1 MPAHRFFLPQIR
13 RPVGAG
19 KGPRLRGLVRSEES
33 GFSLV
38 EVIVSIGVFAI
49 IATFM
54 AGALAGGLRGA
65 LTGKRREVATQECN
79 RILEI
84 ARSLSYTDLGL
95 VPSDSTIASDSAI
108 QVQPPV
114 TGVRSYLVNGVW
126 EPIVSATNATGHPFN
141 PHVASVERGSTSLMR
156 YVYVSGVDTTGD
168 DVADAKRV
176 TVKCTWRNAGGGGP
190 INEVRAQTT
199 VTETGGPPV
208 GSGTPPMTGTAFATG
223 GSLSIESSLLGI
235 NAPLHVNLP
244 SSNGAS
250 EFRAISNTNCTAR
263 SANLEVLDQF
273 DVPGYSVSVTA
284 DDDSRTPT
292 LSNPSPQSA
301 TGVLTIP
308 GGPLTGLLGATI
320 GSPIACE
327 ADVNALG
334 HELGTG
340 SPLTA
345 LNAQTNVIGLGGLL
359 NWLLTLASVQT
370 LPVTQSIDHEVVGS
384 QREISVAADAAG
396 GLVNVL
402 KIPGVIAD
410 GLVRVDALDYGVSV
424 RGADGTPSVA
434 PTVSSPVIN
443 MRVFDNGNNLP
454 NGSVCTSHSGGYC
467 IISVDPSAAGFTG
480 RTIDV
485 THNFTQLLGLNIVN
499 LSYTVHVDIL
509 PAAKSPAAGV
519 TGPNGE
525 KRWSAEYTPVVISAG
540 LDASVLG
547 IPLIDADVELNLGTL
562 RAEACAGATC

>member
-1 MPAHRFFLPQIR
+1 MSAHRFLLPQIR
-13 RPVGAG
+13 RPSSAD
-19 KGPRLRGLVRSEES
+19 KNSRFRGLVRSEES

-38 EVIVSIGVFAI
+38 EVIVSIGIFAI

-79 RILEI
+79 RVLEI
-84 ARSLSYTDLGL
+84 AHSLSYADLGL
-95 VPSDSTIASDSAI
+95 VPSDATIPSDTAI
-108 QVQPPV
+108 QVQPPGS
-114 TGVRSYLVNGVW
+114 GVRSYLVNGVW
-126 EPIVSATNATGHPFN
+126 EPIVSATNSAGHPFD
-141 PHVASVERGSTSLMR
+141 PHLATVERGSTSLTR
-156 YVYVSGVDTTGD
+156 HVYVSGVDTTGD
-168 DVADAKRV
+168 SVADSKRV
-176 TVKCTWRNAGGGGP
+176 TVRCTWRNAGGTGP

-199 VTETGGPPV
+199 ITETGGPPQ
-208 GSGTPPMTGTAFATG
+208 GSGTPPLTGTSFATG
-223 GSLSIESSLLGI
+223 GSLSVQSSLLGI

-244 SSNGAS
+244 TSNGAS
-250 EFRAISNTNCTAR
+250 EFRAVSKTNCTTN
-263 SANLEVLDQF
+263 SANVEVLDQF

-292 LSNPSPQSA
+292 LSDPSPQSS

-308 GGPLTGLLGATI
+308 GGPLSSLLGATI

-327 ADVNALG
+327 ANLNALG

-345 LNAQTNVIGLGGLL
+345 LNAQTNIVGLGGLL
-359 NWLLTLASVQT
+359 NWLLTLTSVQS
-370 LPVTQSIDHEVVGS
+370 LPVTQSIDHEIVSG
-384 QREISVAADAAG
+384 QREVGVAADAAA

-402 KIPGVIAD
+402 KIPGVIPD
-410 GLVRVDALDYGVSV
+410 GLVQVDAVDYGATV
-424 RGADGTPSVA
+424 RGAEGTPSAA
-434 PTVSSPVIN
+434 PAITAPVIN
-443 MRVFDNGNNLP
+443 LRIFDNGNKLP
-454 NGSVCTSHSGGYC
+454 NGSVCTSHSNGYC

-519 TGPNGE
+519 VGPNGE
-525 KRWSAEYTPVVISAG
+525 KRWSAEYTPAVISAG

-547 IPLIDADVELNLGTL
+547 VPLIDADVELNLGTV
-562 RAEACAGATC
+562 RAEACAGTTC

>member
-1 MPAHRFFLPQIR
+1 MPAHRFLLPQILRPSSARKDR
-13 RPVGAG
+13 RT
-19 KGPRLRGLVRSEES
+19 RGLVRSDEG

-79 RILEI
+79 RLLEI
-84 ARSLSYTDLGL
+84 AHSLSYTDLGL
-95 VPSDSTIASDSAI
+95 VQSDPTIASDTAI

-114 TGVRSYLVNGVW
+114 TGEPSYLVNGVW
-126 EPIVSATNATGHPFN
+126 EPIVSATNSAGHPFN
-141 PHVASVERGSTSLMR
+141 PHLSTVERGSTSLTR

-176 TVKCTWRNAGGGGP
+176 TVRCTWRNAGGGGP
-190 INEVRAQTT
+190 LNEVRAQTT
-199 VTETGGPPV
+199 ITETGSPPP
-208 GSGTPPMTGTAFATG
+208 GSGTPPMTGTAFSTG
-223 GSLSIESSLLGI
+223 GSLSVTSSLLGI
-235 NAPLHVNLP
+235 NAPLHINLP
-244 SSNGAS
+244 TSNGAS
-250 EFRAISNTNCTAR
+250 TFRAVSNTNCTTK

-308 GGPLTGLLGATI
+308 AGPLSSLLGATI

-345 LNAQTNVIGLGGLL
+345 LNAQTNVVGLGGLL
-359 NWLLTLASVQT
+359 NWLLTLASVQS
-370 LPVTQSIDHEVVGS
+370 LPVTQSIDHELVGG
-384 QREISVAADAAG
+384 QREISVASDAAA

-410 GLVRVDALDYGVSV
+410 GLIQVDAVDYGATV
-424 RGADGTPSVA
+424 RGAQGTPSAA
-434 PTVSSPVIN
+434 PAVSTPVIN
-443 MRVFDNGNNLP
+443 MKIFDNGNNLP

-480 RTIDV
+480 RSFDV
-485 THNFTQLLGLNIVN
+485 THNFTQLLGLNLIN
-499 LSYTVHVDIL
+499 LSYTVHVDVL
-509 PAAKSPAAGV
+509 PAAKSPLAGV

-525 KRWSAEYTPVVISAG
+525 KRWSAEYTPVVASAS

-547 IPLIDADVELNLGTL
+547 VPLIDADVELNLGTVQ
-562 RAEACAGATC
+562 AKACAGSTC

>member
-1 MPAHRFFLPQIR
+1 MSAHRFLLPQLLRPSGARKSR
-13 RPVGAG
+13 RI
-19 KGPRLRGLVRSEES
+19 RGLVRSDDS

-49 IATFM
+49 VATFM

-79 RILEI
+79 RLLEI
-84 ARSLSYTDLGL
+84 AHSLSYTDLGL
-95 VPSDSTIASDSAI
+95 VQSDPTIDTDTAI
-108 QVQPPV
+108 QEQPPV
-114 TGVRSYLVNGVW
+114 TGVASYLVNGVW
-126 EPIVSATNATGHPFN
+126 EPILWATNASGHPFD
-141 PHVASVERGSTSLMR
+141 PHISTVERGSTSLTR
-156 YVYVSGVDTTGD
+156 YAYVSGVDTTGD

-176 TVKCTWRNAGGGGP
+176 TVRCTWRNAGGGGP
-190 INEVRAQTT
+190 LNEVRAQTT
-199 VTETGGPPV
+199 ITETGSPPP
-208 GSGTPPMTGTAFATG
+208 GSGTPPMTGTAFSTG
-223 GSLSIESSLLGI
+223 GSLSVTSSLLGI
-235 NAPLHVNLP
+235 NAPLHVKLP
-244 SSNGAS
+244 ESNGAS
-250 EFRAISNTNCTAR
+250 TFRAVSNTNCTSR

-292 LSNPSPQSA
+292 LSNPPPQSQ

-308 GGPLTGLLGATI
+308 GGPLSSLLGATI

-327 ADVNALG
+327 ADVNELG

-345 LNAQTNVIGLGGLL
+345 LNAQTNVVGLGGLL

-370 LPVTQSIDHEVVGS
+370 LPVTQSIDHELVGG
-384 QREISVAADAAG
+384 QREIAAAADAAA
-396 GLVNVL
+396 GLINVL

-410 GLVRVDALDYGVSV
+410 GLVQVNALDYGASV
-424 RGADGTPSVA
+424 RGAHGTPSAA
-434 PTVSSPVIN
+434 PAVSSPVIN
-443 MRVFDNGNNLP
+443 LKVFDNGNKLP

-467 IISVDPSAAGFTG
+467 IISVDPSAVGFTG

-485 THNFTQLLGLNIVN
+485 THNFTQLLGLNLIN

-509 PAAKSPAAGV
+509 PAAKSPQAGV

-525 KRWSAEYTPVVISAG
+525 KRWSAEYTPVVASAS

-547 IPLIDADVELNLGTL
+547 IQLIDADVDLNLGTV
-562 RAEACAGATC
+562 RAEACAGSTC